1 MKTISAVLTK
11 EDLDIIFTTLV
22 EADPEIADSP
32 MTDLFML
39 LSKLDSEVLITTVD
53 DIDVSELPERIR
65 NLIDKIGNELNDID
79 NMTDDLPDEGW
90 STDENSDDVWS
101 TDENPDDEGWTV

>member
-11 EDLDIIFTTLV
+11 EDLDIIFATLV

-53 DIDVSELPERIR
+53 DVDLSELPERIR

-90 STDENSDDVWS
+90 STDEN
-101 TDENPDDEGWTV
+101 PDDEGWTV